1 MNRNVLIEYT
11 GNCPSCG
18 KLQVSGKPDE
28 VDVLC
33 CKCHAA
39 QEGKIMYIR
48 DAEYGDS
55 DSVQISIETPFV
67 TVSI

>member
-1 MNRNVLIEYT
+1 M
-11 GNCPSCG
+11 
-18 KLQVSGKPDE
+18 SGKPDE

-33 CKCHAA
+33 WKCQA

-55 DSVQISIETPFV
+55 DSIEISIETPEMIYIIQSYV
-67 TVSI
+67 PQIKCIKKEE